1 MTLRRSP
8 VWLLLGFLLGVA
20 LASVPFS
27 YASGLGAITTSLTS
41 ANTEIRGPILTAIS
55 LILAAFVLITVGA
68 GIVRVITRS
77 S

>member
-1 MTLRRSP
+1 MTRSP
-8 VWLLLGFLLGVA
+8 VWLLLGFPIGFA
-20 LASVPFS
+20 LAALPYSL
-27 YASGLGAITTSLTS
+27 ASGLGAISTSLSS
-41 ANTEIRGPILTAIS
+41 ANAEIRGPILTAIS